1 MRNFAMLYK
10 MKEALHEFRT
20 AYNRLDPEWQEWT
33 DLYLSVNN
41 VLTVYDLLEEMEF
54 DVLNLSLEEVNKIHD
69 QRKVDGKK
77 QGLFKMGDSPK
88 W

>member
-1 MRNFAMLYK
+1 MLYQ
-10 MKEALHEFRT
+10 MKETLHEFRT